1 MRFIERLNKPLILE
15 QKEAEWTAV
24 FLENQDK
31 KRPDGSKYGH
41 KQIREQLNTMSFH
54 KCFYCESKLKG
65 VSQEI
70 DHYEEVSE
78 TESRKLAYIWTNLYL
93 ACTNCNNKVPNKTI
107 AVTDALNPC
116 FHQDSEIEEHLTFTK
131 ELITAK
137 NGSVLG
143 LNTIKKFRLNNASL
157 DYLRLQRL
165 QEFYKVSAKIKDR
178 QIKDGGRIMN
188 DAERQSLKFFA
199 QPDQSFSL
207 MFRLLLKKYNI

>member
-78 TESRKLAYIWTNLYL
+78 TQSSCYSYGFIRNFIVTIRTSQIQIRPYI
-93 ACTNCNNKVPNKTI
+93 
-107 AVTDALNPC
+107 
-116 FHQDSEIEEHLTFTK
+116 S
-131 ELITAK
+131 
-137 NGSVLG
+137 
-143 LNTIKKFRLNNASL
+143 
-157 DYLRLQRL
+157 
-165 QEFYKVSAKIKDR
+165 
-178 QIKDGGRIMN
+178 
-188 DAERQSLKFFA
+188 
-199 QPDQSFSL
+199 
-207 MFRLLLKKYNI
+207 